1 MKLLQRLLS
10 RTARNRSMRGLSTA
24 ELVGIIVIVGILG
37 ALGGTY
43 INGLVSTAKTNSGL
57 QNAQS
62 LNTVLSSALA
72 GGATLDTTG
81 AGTTAADAAAGII
94 DVTSAANCI
103 SGLELGITVTIGTNP
118 PVTYKM
124 SPNVG
129 TPASYTLAGAGA
141 GATPTNLTFGFTP
154 GAAP

>member
-1 MKLLQRLLS
+1 MKLLQRLLP
-10 RTARNRSMRGLSTA
+10 RTGQHRSMRGLSTA

-43 INGLVSTAKTNSGL
+43 INGLVSTAKTNSGT

-72 GGATLDTTG
+72 GGATLDLTG
-81 AGTTAADAAAGII
+81 AGSATDAAAGII
-94 DVTSAANCI
+94 DVSTSAAAVAA
-103 SGLELGITVTIGTNP
+103 LETGITVTIGTNP

-124 SPNVG
+124 SPSVG
-129 TPASYTLAGAGA
+129 TTASYVLANAGAL
-141 GATPTNLTFGFTP
+141 ATPTNITFSFTP
-154 GAAP
+154 GASP